1 MLGMS
6 HFSSLV
12 LVDFSV
18 SLQPA
23 TKELSGEI
31 RQNSQ
36 TISSLLIVA

>member
-23 TKELSGEI
+23 MKELSGEI
-31 RQNSQ
+31 QQNSQ